1 MMMTS
6 PVMAILAMTSLAM
19 TSLVM
24 TSLAMTSYL
33 FQVSAIVHVFK
44 ETQVRHFR
52 LAHSAIE
59 EVRSVASSHTYK
71 QVGRV
76 SWLGEQDMK

>member
-1 MMMTS
+1 MTR
-6 PVMAILAMTSLAM
+6 ILRMGSD
-19 TSLVM
+19 
-24 TSLAMTSYL
+24 
-33 FQVSAIVHVFK
+33 
-44 ETQVRHFR
+44 EDD
-52 LAHSAIE
+52 E